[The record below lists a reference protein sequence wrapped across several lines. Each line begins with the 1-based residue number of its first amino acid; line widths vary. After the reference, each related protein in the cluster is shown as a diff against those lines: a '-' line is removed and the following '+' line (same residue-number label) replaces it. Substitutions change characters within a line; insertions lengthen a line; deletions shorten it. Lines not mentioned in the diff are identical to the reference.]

1 MNKKILGTLGLALG
15 LCWQS
20 PLLASE
26 KLDGTFTLTKGCKAY
41 SSIRKQSN
49 PIELKKGKQY
59 RVVAKNK
66 PAATHYRVVVSDSRS
81 QNNWVAV
88 ECGKLDGKAAPVT
101 AERASSSGAKDYLLA
116 LSWQPGFCLTHGSK
130 KECKAGDSGDYS
142 ASHLSLHGLWPQ
154 PRDNAYC
161 GVSETDRSID
171 RKGRWDLLKPLTLS
185 SSTKKDLTKA
195 MPGFVSL
202 LQRHEWVKHGTC
214 YSSTAEEYYADSVHL
229 TKQINLTSLDEMM
242 TKNKGKSITLS
253 AIQKNIA
260 ESLGKDAASR
270 VALRCGR
277 KNQITELWIGL
288 RGDVKK
294 TSIDKLMAQGKAP
307 QSNCKSGLVAKY

>member
-1 MNKKILGTLGLALG
+1 MNKKILGTLSLTLG

-26 KLDGTFTLTKGCKAY
+26 KLDGTFTLTESCSAY

-49 PIELKKGKQY
+49 PVKLTVGEQY
-59 RVVAKNK
+59 KVVAKNK
-66 PAATHYRVVVSDSRS
+66 ASATHYRIVVSDSRS

-88 ECGKLDGKAAPVT
+88 ECGSLDGKAAPVST
-101 AERASSSGAKDYLLA
+101 NTGGSSKDYLLA

-130 KECKAGDSGDYS
+130 KECKSGNSRSYS

-161 GVSETDRSID
+161 GVSETVRSID
-171 RKGRWDLLKPLTLS
+171 RRGRWDLLKPLTLS
-185 SSTKKDLTKA
+185 ETTKKELSKA
-195 MPGFVSL
+195 MPGFASL
-202 LQRHEWVKHGTC
+202 LQRHEWIKHGTC
-214 YSSTAEEYYADSVHL
+214 YSKTAEEYYVDSVHL
-229 TKQINLTSLDEMM
+229 TKQVNLTSLDELI
-242 TKNKGKSITLS
+242 TSKKGKKITLS
-253 AIQKNIA
+253 EIQKNVA
-260 ESLGKDAASR
+260 ASLGKQAASR

-277 KNQITELWIGL
+277 RNQITELWIGL

-294 TSIDKLMAQGKAP
+294 TPIATLMAQGKAP

>member
-1 MNKKILGTLGLALG
+1 MYKKILGTFSLIIGLSCQL
-15 LCWQS
+15 
-20 PLLASE
+20 PVLASE
-26 KLDGTFTLTKGCKAY
+26 KLEGTFTLTKSCKAY

-49 PIELKKGKQY
+49 PIDLKIGQQY

-66 PAATHYRVVVSDSRS
+66 PSPSHYRIVVSDSRS

-88 ECGKLDGKAAPVT
+88 GCGELNGQAAPAT
-101 AERASSSGAKDYLLA
+101 AVERSSSKDYLLA

-130 KECKAGDSGDYS
+130 KECKSGNSRSYS

-154 PRDNAYC
+154 PRNNAYC

-185 SSTKKDLTKA
+185 SGTKKELNKV

-202 LQRHEWVKHGTC
+202 LQRHEWIKHGTC
-214 YSSTAEEYYADSVHL
+214 YSKTAEQYYVDSIHL
-229 TKQINLTSLDEMM
+229 TNQINLTSLDEMI
-242 TKNKGKSITLS
+242 TKNKGKKVTLS
-253 AIQKNIA
+253 AIRKNIA

-270 VALRCGR
+270 VAVRCGL
-277 KNQITELWIGL
+277 NNLITDLWIGL
-288 RGDVKK
+288 SGDIQK
-294 TSIDKLMAQGKAP
+294 TPLNKLMAQGDAP